1 MQRVI
6 DHTEP
11 GAPECVCCGALMTI
25 AVYAD
30 AGARVMERDLAQ
42 PGDTV
47 RITRARCAEHVG
59 MTVPVVGR
67 NERGVIVTLPPSV
80 PQLSDEHEY
89 WEFADANIEVVTH
102 GA

>member
-1 MQRVI
+1 
-6 DHTEP
+6 
-11 GAPECVCCGALMTI
+11 
-25 AVYAD
+25 
-30 AGARVMERDLAQ
+30 
-42 PGDTV
+42 
-47 RITRARCAEHVG
+47 
-59 MTVPVVGR
+59 VPVVGR